1 MARAIYKYKKERY
14 DVCVIGG
21 GPAGM
26 MAAGR
31 AAELGASVILIEK
44 NEGLGKKL
52 LITGGGRCNVTNDIP
67 DTRAFLAKLKDKGK
81 FLFSTF
87 AQHAVPES
95 LDFFHKAGMGTKVEN
110 EGRVFPVSNS
120 ARSVYDVLV
129 NYMKKNKVEIA
140 SNTTAKGFHV
150 RDGSVV
156 GLNIV
161 GVGASTIVADTYIM
175 ATGGTSAPE
184 TGSTGEGF
192 QWLAAAGHTIVEPD
206 AALVPIKIAE
216 KWVRDLSGVSNQNAK
231 LSIFQNGKK
240 KSSLQGRM
248 VFAHFGISGPL
259 AINFS
264 KDVREALQYADASNK
279 IELSLDIMPDLDPA
293 KLDLHIQEIFKQN
306 QNKKVKNAM
315 KDIVTPAMSAT
326 MITLTKLDPEKEINL
341 VTREERLTLV
351 KQLKD
356 LRMTPTGFLGKEKAI
371 VASGGVKLE
380 EIDFKTMQSRIISNL
395 YLVGDVLDIER
406 PSGGYSLQLCWTTGW
421 VAGTHAAEKKKE

>member
-1 MARAIYKYKKERY
+1 MARIYRYKKERY

-52 LITGGGRCNVTNDIP
+52 LVTGGGRCNVTNDTP
-67 DTRAFLAKLKDKGK
+67 DVRAFLAKLKGKGK
-81 FLFSTF
+81 FLFSAF
-87 AQHAVPES
+87 AQHAVADS
-95 LDFFHKAGMGTKVEN
+95 LDFFHKAGMETKVEN
-110 EGRVFPVSNS
+110 EGRVFPVSDS
-120 ARSVYDVLV
+120 ARSVYDVLLA
-129 NYMKKNKVEIA
+129 YMKRHRFEVA
-140 SNTTAKGFHV
+140 TGVSAKGFHV
-150 RDGSVV
+150 RDGQIV
-156 GLNIV
+156 GLNIS
-161 GVGASTIVADTYIM
+161 GVGAQTVVADSYVM

-192 QWLAAAGHTIVEPD
+192 RWLAAAGHTIVEPD

-216 KWVRDLSGVSNQNAK
+216 KWVRDLSGVSNQNAR
-231 LSIFQNGKK
+231 LSIYENGKRA
-240 KSSLQGRM
+240 SSAVGRM

-259 AINFS
+259 VLNFS
-264 KDVREALQYADASNK
+264 KEVREALQYAQPGDR

-293 KLDLHIQEIFKQN
+293 ALDQKVLAAFKDN
-306 QNKKVKNAM
+306 QNKKLKNAL
-315 KDIVTPAMSAT
+315 KDLVAPATAPT
-326 MITLTKLDPEKEINL
+326 VIKLAKLDAEKEVNL
-341 VTREERLTLV
+341 VTREQRLGLV
-351 KQLKD
+351 KLLKD
-356 LRMTPTGFLGKEKAI
+356 MRMTPTGFLGKEKAI

-380 EIDFKTMQSRIISNL
+380 EVDFRTMQSRLVSNL

-421 VAGTHAAEKKKE
+421 VAGSHAARKKTSL